1 MSKFLIDEN
10 VNQKA
15 VRGVPTQN
23 KQFDIVYP
31 ETGGYKE
38 YADDAVRRFANS
50 QERVLVS
57 VEKDFGQFGLKPED
71 VPHGAIWLR
80 PGRTSQR
87 QIGELLT
94 GLCRVLQ
101 QNFSSNPYDFAGKIV
116 EVYPDHVDIWTA
128 GGATSRYTIPA
139 PASIN

>member
-1 MSKFLIDEN
+1 MSRFLIDEN
-10 VNQKA
+10 VNQEN
-15 VRGVPTQN
+15 VRSLPARDKGL
-23 KQFDIVYP
+23 DIVYP
-31 ETGGYKE
+31 KMGGYIG
-38 YADDAVRRFANS
+38 ADDATVRRLADS
-50 QERVLVS
+50 QQRVLVS
-57 VEKDFGQFGLKPED
+57 QERDFGQFGLKPEN

-87 QIGELLT
+87 QTGELLA

-116 EVYPDHVDIWTA
+116 EVYPDHVDIRTA